1 MEKEKCE
8 ICDKIIDGDSVR
20 VSQKKLEE
28 IGYEIPATHIQGEIL
43 MNDIFEKVE
52 EKVKGKVFI
61 VVGGSPCHCY
71 KKIKIALKR
80 IKQ

>member
-1 MEKEKCE
+1 MEKEQCE

-20 VSQKKLEE
+20 IFQKQLEE
-28 IGYEIPATHIQGEIL
+28 IGYKIPANHIQDEIL
-43 MNDIFEKVE
+43 KNDIF

-61 VVGGSPCHCY
+61 TVGGSPCHCD